1 MASSIFS
8 TQAKLEHEKSKSK
21 MIGFQR
27 TKILAQVEDID
38 LCVEMVESSNPA
50 PNLAFSIRLLLDE
63 KTRLDLNNYRLASF
77 SFNFYHWWA
86 TGIA

>member
-1 MASSIFS
+1 
-8 TQAKLEHEKSKSK
+8 

-50 PNLAFSIRLLLDE
+50 PNFAFLLVYFEMKKSGLG
-63 KTRLDLNNYRLASF
+63 KIISVLPF
-77 SFNFYHWWA
+77 SL
-86 TGIA
+86 II